1 MTIRD
6 EPIMKLASMLLVTN
20 PRAVS
25 QGPTWQIILSK
36 YNRNQGFANRVKRK
50 WFVVNINKHLM
61 HNLFV

>member
-36 YNRNQGFANRVKRK
+36 YNRNQGFANRLQSEKKMTRGVRTDRDEY
-50 WFVVNINKHLM
+50 
-61 HNLFV
+61 